1 MRNEK
6 TMIIR
11 MNLLTQRIA
20 ELEAQLEKAKANE
33 KALLEKVEE
42 LQKQSEKKK
51 TSSSSRRKTK
61 AKTQE
66 EGKWAGLL
74 LKANITLSWIGL
86 IN

>member
-66 EGKWAGLL
+66 EGK
-74 LKANITLSWIGL
+74 
-86 IN
+86 